1 MAVQLQVIGCGD
13 AFASGGKANTCFLVK
28 SQKNI
33 FLIDCGA
40 SALVELKRL
49 GYSTQ
54 NIDFI
59 IISHFHGDHYGG
71 LPFFLLDAFFNEK
84 RQKELQIISPKGGKD
99 RIMESVKAFYTSA
112 SQKIESMNIRFVEY
126 ESGPVMIDDIK
137 ISALPVIHAEPSRPH
152 ALKIE
157 VEDKLISYSGDT
169 EWTENLVEISRDA
182 DLFICECNNY
192 DQSVPGHIDYLTL
205 IEKSKSFDC
214 KNIAL
219 THLGE
224 SMIQNQNKLEMT
236 VLSDG
241 EVIDI

>member
-1 MAVQLQVIGCGD
+1 MTVQLHVIGSGD

-28 SQKNI
+28 SQKNN

-40 SALVELKRL
+40 SSLVELKRL
-49 GYSTQ
+49 GYSTR

-71 LPFFLLDAFFNEK
+71 LPFFLLDKFFNEK
-84 RQKELQIISPKGGKD
+84 RERELPIVSPKGGRD
-99 RIMESVKAFYTSA
+99 RILDSVKAFYPA
-112 SQKIESMNIRFVEY
+112 ACQKIESMDIHFMEY
-126 ESGPVMIDDIK
+126 ESGPVTIDGIK
-137 ISALPVIHAEPSRPH
+137 INSLPVIHAEPSRPH
-152 ALKIE
+152 AIKIE
-157 VEDKLISYSGDT
+157 VEDKIISYSGDT
-169 EWTENLVEISRDA
+169 EWTENLVEISKGA

-192 DQSVPGHIDYLTL
+192 DQRGPGHMDYLTL
-205 IEKSKSFDC
+205 IQKFKSFDC

-224 SMIQNQNKLEMT
+224 SMIQNQNEIEMR

-241 EVIDI
+241 EVIDL